1 MPGRLRIAVVA
12 LGLAGLTAVLAPLQ
26 LLAMRFEWTLAR
38 RLPFLWHRI
47 AARLCGMRVHVRGRP
62 AAGRPLLI
70 ASNHQSWAD
79 IVALGSVMPL
89 SFIAKSEVGTWPVF
103 SVLARLQ
110 RTVFVTRG
118 ERRQTGQQAASIAER
133 LRTGDVMVLFAEGT
147 TSDGN
152 RVLPFKTALFGAA
165 QAALRGAGQDR
176 VLIQPVAV
184 AYTQAHGLPLG
195 FHGRPLAAWPGHVA
209 LMPHLLA
216 FLRCGAVDVEV
227 SFGAPVEFSEG
238 SDRKIVARLCEA
250 GVRAMLEASLYGRHP
265 QESIAKH
272 GDGT

>member
-1 MPGRLRIAVVA
+1 
-12 LGLAGLTAVLAPLQ
+12 
-26 LLAMRFEWTLAR
+26 MR
-38 RLPFLWHRI
+38 
-47 AARLCGMRVHVRGRP
+47 
-62 AAGRPLLI
+62 
-70 ASNHQSWAD
+70 
-79 IVALGSVMPL
+79 
-89 SFIAKSEVGTWPVF
+89 
-103 SVLARLQ
+103 
-110 RTVFVTRG
+110 RG
-118 ERRQTGQQAASIAER
+118 ERRQTGRQAASIAER

-165 QAALRGAGQDR
+165 QVALRGAGQDR

-227 SFGAPVEFSEG
+227 SFGDPVEFSEG
-238 SDRKIVARLCEA
+238 SDRKIVARQCEA
-250 GVRAMLEASLYGRHP
+250 GVRAMLEASLYGRRP